1 MKSITEI
8 VENCPK
14 GFVARSAADAYNK
27 GLQMGVRAVYQ
38 ELKDVVDVLDIE
50 ITEELTAAEMV
61 QEVMLIKDREIALLR
76 LL

>member
-1 MKSITEI
+1 MRSIMEM
-8 VENCPK
+8 VKDCPK
-14 GFVARSAADAYNK
+14 GFTATSVADAYSK
-27 GLQMGVRAVYQ
+27 GVKVGVRAVYQ